1 MLCGQWKKT
10 CALLCMNGQPR
21 LSSLLILDLLAKRGT
36 KVWYAGDFDP
46 EGLLIGQKL
55 KQYYQ
60 GEFHYWHMTAEDYE
74 KSKSREMIS
83 PRRLKMLDNIWD
95 EQLAQTAEMVKKE
108 KIAGYQENIWSVYLE
123 DMPSIS
129 EIF

>member
-1 MLCGQWKKT
+1 
-10 CALLCMNGQPR
+10 
-21 LSSLLILDLLAKRGT
+21 
-36 KVWYAGDFDP
+36 
-46 EGLLIGQKL
+46 
-55 KQYYQ
+55 
-60 GEFHYWHMTAEDYE
+60 MTAEDYE

-95 EQLAQTAEMVKKE
+95 EQLAETAEMVKKE

-123 DMPSIS
+123 DMLSIS